1 MPLNSPSQMPQ
12 LEADVVVVGAGYAG
26 LTAALRLTQAKPS
39 ASVIVLEARELIGG
53 RVRTVTLPDGTWL
66 DLGGTWFGPG
76 QDYSYGLAREMG
88 VDTYPTYNEGDSLLV
103 LPDGTIVR
111 KPESFPLADLFP
123 AAADLLVLEEIESMY
138 QQIPVDAPWDAPHA
152 REWDRQTF
160 AAWVESR
167 LDDDSL
173 ALARAALN
181 TIMAGLFDIDPAE
194 LSLLDA
200 LYLLR
205 SHGGLLK
212 LMSVQGGDQ
221 QDRVKGG
228 AQTIANR
235 IAAQLGDA
243 IHLSSPV
250 RQITQDDT
258 GVEVVSDTVTVRAQR
273 VILAVPPGLA
283 GHLRYDPP
291 LPADRTQLLQ
301 RVPVGSVLKVLTMYD
316 EPFWRNEGL
325 TGQSF
330 AVTDAVG
337 ATFDGSTDT
346 GKPGLMIAFAF
357 GPHARALDRLSEDER
372 RRTILDSLAKR
383 FGPRAGAPTLYHE
396 LEWAKEVWSGG
407 GIFAHFPTGVLT
419 NYGSLLRE
427 PVGRIHWAG
436 TETSSAFHGSINGA
450 IESGERAA
458 REVLRATRGTEV

>member
-1 MPLNSPSQMPQ
+1 
-12 LEADVVVVGAGYAG
+12 
-26 LTAALRLTQAKPS
+26 
-39 ASVIVLEARELIGG
+39 
-53 RVRTVTLPDGTWL
+53 
-66 DLGGTWFGPG
+66 
-76 QDYSYGLAREMG
+76 MG
-88 VDTYPTYNEGDSLLV
+88 VDTYPTYHKGDSLVV
-103 LPDGTIVR
+103 LPDGTVVR
-111 KPESFPLADLFP
+111 KPESFPLSELCS
-123 AAADLLVLEEIESMY
+123 AAAALLVLDEFESMSK
-138 QQIPVDAPWDAPHA
+138 QVPLDAPWKARRA

-160 AAWVESR
+160 AAWVESQ

-173 ALARAALN
+173 ALARTSLN
-181 TIMAGLFDIDPAE
+181 TIMTGLFDIDTAE

-200 LYLLR
+200 LYLVH
-205 SHGGLLK
+205 SHQGLVK

-228 AQTIANR
+228 AQTIADR

-243 IHLSSPV
+243 VRLDSPV

-258 GVEVVSDTVTVRAQR
+258 GVEVVADTVTVRAQR
-273 VILAVPPGLA
+273 VIVTVPPVLA

-291 LPADRTQLLQ
+291 LPADRMQFQQ
-301 RVPVGSVLKVLTMYD
+301 RLATGSVLKVLTMYD
-316 EPFWRNEGL
+316 EPFWRAAGL

-330 AVTDAVG
+330 AVSDPVG

-346 GKPGLMIAFAF
+346 GTPGLLIAFAF
-357 GPHARALDRLSEDER
+357 GPNARALGRLSADER
-372 RRTILDSLAKR
+372 RRTFLDALAKR

-396 LEWAKEVWSGG
+396 VEWAEEVWSGG

-419 NYGSLLRE
+419 NFGSLLRE

-458 REVLRATRGTEV
+458 KEVLQATRGTKA